1 MGPACNGFRLMLPLS
16 DFSLALAI
24 FAVSYG
30 FIITERIHKTI
41 VALCGAGLM
50 IVSGVVTQEEAF
62 YSHDFGV
69 DYNVVFLLIGMMVIV
84 NIVRETGL
92 FEVLAIWSAQRAGA
106 QPFRMLA
113 LLAIVTAV
121 LSAMLDNVTTVLLM
135 APVTLSIAKRLQ
147 LNPVPFLIVEAVAS
161 NIGGTATLV
170 GDPPN
175 MMIASKA
182 ELTYLQFLLV
192 LGPIVIVIM
201 AVFLGSLRLFY
212 GRGLV
217 VAPHLKEALLGIQA
231 RDAIQDP
238 RLLRRCVGLLVIVNA
253 AFCLHGVLHLEP
265 ATIALLGASAF
276 MLVGQGKGKHDDDLS
291 YLAEV
296 EWKTIFF
303 FIGLFILVGALVKV
317 GVIGTLAGYLLSLTE
332 GRPAASAFTILWGSA
347 FLSAI
352 VDNIPYVAAMNPLVV
367 DLARSL
373 YPEITDPTALVHHPD
388 ILPLWWALALGACL
402 GGNGTLIGASA
413 NVVIADIARKAGYPI
428 SYRQFFMIGFPVM
441 IGSLLLS
448 TLYVWML
455 FLR

>member
-1 MGPACNGFRLMLPLS
+1 MLPFS
-16 DFSLALAI
+16 DFSIALAI

-41 VALCGAGLM
+41 VALCGAALM
-50 IVSGVVTQEEAF
+50 IVSGVMTQEEAF
-62 YSHDFGV
+62 YSQEFGV

-84 NIVRETGL
+84 NIVRGTGL

-135 APVTLSIAKRLQ
+135 APVTLSIANRLQ

-175 MMIASKA
+175 IMIASKA
-182 ELTYLQFLLV
+182 ELGYLQFLIV
-192 LGPIVIVIM
+192 LGPVVVVIM
-201 AVFLGSLRLFY
+201 AVYLGCLRLFY
-212 GRGLV
+212 GRGMQ
-217 VAPHLKEALLGIQA
+217 VAPHLKEALLGLRP
-231 RDAIQDP
+231 RDAVQDP
-238 RLLRRCVGLLVIVNA
+238 RFLRRCVWLLAIVNL

-276 MLVGQGKGKHDDDLS
+276 MLMGRANEKHDGDELS

-317 GVIGTLAGYLLSLTE
+317 GVIRMLAADLLSFTE
-332 GRPAASAFTILWGSA
+332 GHLAASALTILWGSA
-347 FLSAI
+347 LLSAI

-373 YPEITDPTALVHHPD
+373 HPEIADQTTLVHQPD

-413 NVVIADIARKAGYPI
+413 NVVIADMARKAGHPI
-428 SYRQFFMIGFPVM
+428 SYRQFFMMGFPVM
-441 IGSLLLS
+441 VGSLLLS
-448 TLYVWML
+448 TLYLWLL

>member
-1 MGPACNGFRLMLPLS
+1 MLPFSDLS
-16 DFSLALAI
+16 IALVIFVLA
-24 FAVSYG
+24 YG
-30 FIITERIHKTI
+30 LIVTERIHKTI
-41 VALCGAGLM
+41 VALCGAALM
-50 IVSGVVTQEEAF
+50 IVSGVVTQDEAF
-62 YSHDFGV
+62 YSHEFGV

-113 LLAIVTAV
+113 LLSLVTAV

-135 APVTLSIAKRLQ
+135 APVTLSIAKRLD

-175 MMIASKA
+175 IMIASKA
-182 ELTYLQFLLV
+182 ELGYLQFLMV
-192 LGPIVIVIM
+192 LGPVVVVIM
-201 AVFLGSLRLFY
+201 ALFLVGLRLFY
-212 GRGLV
+212 GGAMQ
-217 VAPHLKEALLGIQA
+217 VAPHLKEAVLRLDP
-231 RDAIQDP
+231 RDAVQDP
-238 RLLRRCVGLLVIVNA
+238 HLLRRCVWLLVVVNI

-265 ATIALLGASAF
+265 ATIALVGASAF
-276 MLVGQGKGKHDDDLS
+276 MLIGHTNKKHDADELS
-291 YLAEV
+291 YLADV

-317 GVIGTLAGYLLSLTE
+317 GVISMLATQLLSVTQ
-332 GRPAASAFTILWGSA
+332 GHPAISALSILWGSA

-352 VDNIPYVAAMNPLVV
+352 IDNIPYVAAMNPLVV

-373 YPEITDPTALVHHPD
+373 HPDISDYTTMVHQPD

-402 GGNGTLIGASA
+402 GGNGSLIGASA
-413 NVVIADIARKAGYPI
+413 NVVIADLARKAGYPI

-441 IGSLLLS
+441 VGSLLVS
-448 TLYVWML
+448 TVYVWL
-455 FLR
+455 VFLR